1 MTDRPYTTGLYLLR
15 CYELGLALSE
25 LSLLDYGVVTD
36 MLIEKGNDGET
47 YRQVATQEDMD
58 KI

>member
-1 MTDRPYTTGLYLLR
+1 MTERPYTTGLYLLR
-15 CYELGLALSE
+15 CYELGLTLSE

-47 YRQVATQEDMD
+47 YRQVATQDDMN
-58 KI
+58 KF